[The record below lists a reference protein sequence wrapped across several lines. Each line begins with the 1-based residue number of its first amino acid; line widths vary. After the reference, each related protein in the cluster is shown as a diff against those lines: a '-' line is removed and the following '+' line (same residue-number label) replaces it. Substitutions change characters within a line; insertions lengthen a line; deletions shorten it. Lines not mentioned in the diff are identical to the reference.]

1 MENLREGLQTVCTIF
16 DILHLKTDSILARAM
31 QMSLQQAENPS
42 SYLTKEELEDGVQ
55 GKFSIPDVP
64 IILVVED
71 NIYQHQHDHCLVPK
85 HLEKNNN
92 PRIEKLG
99 YPVLTG

>member
-1 MENLREGLQTVCTIF
+1 MENLRERLQTVCTIF

-42 SYLTKEELEDGVQ
+42 SYLTKEKLEDLGQ

-64 IILVVED
+64 IILIVKD
-71 NIYQHQHDHCLVPK
+71 DIYQHQHDHCLVPK
-85 HLEKNNN
+85 
-92 PRIEKLG
+92 
-99 YPVLTG
+99 Y